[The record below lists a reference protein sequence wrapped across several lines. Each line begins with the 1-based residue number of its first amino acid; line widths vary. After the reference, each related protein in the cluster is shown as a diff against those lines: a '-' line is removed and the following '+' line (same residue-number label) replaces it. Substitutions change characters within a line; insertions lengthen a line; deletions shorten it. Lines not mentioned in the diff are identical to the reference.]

1 MTRRAALPIRSHS
14 LKIFF
19 LFVNTLHYLH
29 SSMSWVELTDED
41 AERLVRAMERADDYA
56 HNMAIFQSAFIEPKL
71 RWLQLS
77 AHELYDEL
85 SDREREV
92 FKMRIQ
98 QHTFPIIAD
107 ALGISESSA
116 KTYWL
121 RTMAKCNK
129 LFVSP
134 NEV

>member
-1 MTRRAALPIRSHS
+1 MD
-14 LKIFF
+14 
-19 LFVNTLHYLH
+19 
-29 SSMSWVELTDED
+29 WVELTDED
-41 AERLVRAMERADDYA
+41 AERLVSAITRAKDYA
-56 HNMAIFQSAFIEPKL
+56 KNMAIFQSGFIAPDM
-71 RWLQLS
+71 RWLQTS

-92 FKMRIQ
+92 FSMRIQ

-107 ALGISESSA
+107 ALGISESTA

-121 RTMAKCNK
+121 RTMAKCSK

-134 NEV
+134 NKL